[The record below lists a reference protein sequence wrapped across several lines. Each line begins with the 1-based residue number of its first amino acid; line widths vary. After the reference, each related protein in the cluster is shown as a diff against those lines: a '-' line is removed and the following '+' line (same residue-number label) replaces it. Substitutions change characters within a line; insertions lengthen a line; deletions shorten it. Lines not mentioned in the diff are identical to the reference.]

1 MFGTVSG
8 GCNVDITNKTTYIC
22 LSPGQPSISAELLHF
37 CGSDVTV
44 AIFVMRLEQCGNVS
58 STEVS
63 PLQTYDDNYIIL
75 RIEYDLTD

>member
-1 MFGTVSG
+1 MFGT
-8 GCNVDITNKTTYIC
+8 VDITNKTTYIC
-22 LSPGQPSISAELLHF
+22 LSPGQPSISTELLHF

-63 PLQTYDDNYIIL
+63 PLQTYKMIYHIIL

>member
-1 MFGTVSG
+1 MNPRINSAQHSV
-8 GCNVDITNKTTYIC
+8 VKTTYIC

-63 PLQTYDDNYIIL
+63 PLQTLDDIIL
-75 RIEYDLTD
+75 RTEYDLTD